1 MSAPAATAL
10 LQATDVTVRLGD
22 AAVVRRASV
31 TLHAGALVALV
42 GPNGAGKTTLVR
54 ALAGLLHA
62 EGDIMLGERRL
73 GGMGDRERARAVA
86 YLPQGHVFHWPMQAA
101 AVVAIG
107 RYPHM
112 DSFSTPSPQ
121 DRAAVSRAM
130 RRTATEAFA
139 ERRVTTLSGG
149 ERARIALA
157 RALAT
162 EAPVLLCD
170 EPTASLDPRH
180 QLVVMELLRS
190 ATRDGGAV
198 LAILHD
204 LTLAAR
210 FADRVL
216 VMDGGRIVADDV
228 PGESLSPQRVA
239 QVFGVEAM
247 TVDTGE
253 GMALIAR
260 HPL

>member
-1 MSAPAATAL
+1 VSAQAAAAL
-10 LQATDVTVRLGD
+10 LSARDVAVRLGD
-22 AAVVRRASV
+22 TPVVRGASV

-42 GPNGAGKTTLVR
+42 GPNGAGKTTFIR
-54 ALAGLLHA
+54 ALAGLLPA
-62 EGDIMLGERRL
+62 DGEIMIGERQL
-73 GGMGDRERARAVA
+73 GIMGTRERARAVA

-101 AVVAIG
+101 AVVALG
-107 RYPHM
+107 RHPHT
-112 DSFSTPSPQ
+112 DPFATPSPQ

-130 RRTATEAFA
+130 QRTATEAFA
-139 ERRVTTLSGG
+139 DRRVTTLSGG

-162 EAPVLLCD
+162 EAPVLLAD

-190 ATRDGGAV
+190 AARDGGAV

-228 PGESLSPQRVA
+228 PSEALSPQRVA
-239 QVFGVEAM
+239 EIFGVEAM
-247 TVDTGE
+247 MVDTGE
-253 GMALIAR
+253 GVALIAR
-260 HPL
+260 HPI